1 MNYKGLKYY
10 FFLITFL
17 LIQVSIKAQIY
28 TAYARIDTNAIKI
41 GEQILLQIELRAPS
55 SVDKKRLAE
64 LNWPDLKDTI
74 TSKLVILE
82 KFTPDT
88 SLSIDKKT
96 ILIRQK
102 LLITSYDTGFVVIPP
117 LKFSKQTDSLFSIE
131 TQALLVNVKGVQV
144 DENADIKEIK
154 PPIEVGYT
162 LAEIL
167 IFLAILYAIG
177 AIFGLV
183 FWYLKKLKERNTYT
197 EIATD
202 EPEIVLP
209 PHALALAKLEEL
221 RVKEVWQKGNYK
233 IYHSEVSEIIRTY
246 LEHRFLFPALESSSY
261 DILKSVRTIEMSD
274 ENRVQLKQLLNLTD
288 LVKFAKF
295 EPNEGENDMVMQI
308 AKLFV
313 MQTAP
318 KMTNLDEKDNDSE
331 KEVNHV

>member
-17 LIQVSIKAQIY
+17 LVQLSVKAQIY

-88 SLSIDKKT
+88 SISIDKKT

-117 LKFSKQTDSLFSIE
+117 LKFSKQNDSLFSIE
-131 TQALLVNVKGVQV
+131 TQALLINVKGVQV

-183 FWYLKKLKERNTYT
+183 FWYLKKLKERNAYT
-197 EIATD
+197 ETAD
-202 EPEIVLP
+202 NEPEIILP

-221 RVKEVWQKGNYK
+221 RAKEVWQKGNYK
-233 IYHSEVSEIIRTY
+233 TYHSEVSEIIRTY

-295 EPNEGENDMVMQI
+295 EPSEGENDMVMQV